1 MATQIEQVED
11 IGVNAAPEIIQKMGI
26 TLNFA
31 HPGPFM

>member
-11 IGVNAAPEIIQKMGI
+11 IGVNPAPEIRQKMGI